1 MLSTYS
7 GAVEYDAVPMTVKR
21 SSSSKIKYVG
31 NASQGNANNNNYNNM
46 VSSRAHHRKRSSLS
60 STSTSNKYSDLNTV
74 SDTKLIETSQLL
86 GGDANN
92 SNNTSNSSRRN
103 CSYYDG
109 DEEEEDDSSILMG
122 KLPTRSSKED
132 ELKAQQPDKSV
143 TTNIEGSIPARS
155 PRRPAS
161 VMSPNFSSIDM
172 INSSS
177 ISNNTTGS
185 KDKSRRKSYVEDNK
199 KINPD

>member
-1 MLSTYS
+1 
-7 GAVEYDAVPMTVKR
+7 
-21 SSSSKIKYVG
+21 
-31 NASQGNANNNNYNNM
+31 
-46 VSSRAHHRKRSSLS
+46 
-60 STSTSNKYSDLNTV
+60 
-74 SDTKLIETSQLL
+74 
-86 GGDANN
+86 
-92 SNNTSNSSRRN
+92 
-103 CSYYDG
+103 
-109 DEEEEDDSSILMG
+109 MG

-185 KDKSRRKSYVEDNK
+185 KDKVVVKAMLKIIRRSIQ
-199 KINPD
+199 INDGLEN

>member
-1 MLSTYS
+1 
-7 GAVEYDAVPMTVKR
+7 
-21 SSSSKIKYVG
+21 
-31 NASQGNANNNNYNNM
+31 
-46 VSSRAHHRKRSSLS
+46 
-60 STSTSNKYSDLNTV
+60 
-74 SDTKLIETSQLL
+74 
-86 GGDANN
+86 
-92 SNNTSNSSRRN
+92 
-103 CSYYDG
+103 
-109 DEEEEDDSSILMG
+109 MG

-199 KINPD
+199 EDQSRLMMG